1 MSTEPGAHLVRRR
14 NVGVVIAMLI
24 VVAAGCKADGSF
36 SAAGPPIDVPTS
48 ASAKCPPGAVDVGL
62 EQSIQAAIDA
72 RPPGTTFCIRS
83 GERRLAHSIRP
94 KSNNTL
100 VFEQGSILN
109 GSVLVKN
116 WAPEGARWVATGMT
130 QSFSPYDV
138 PCELNRAACE
148 YEDLFMDD
156 KPLVRVLNLSELAPG
171 KFFFDE
177 GSDKMYVAED
187 PSGRKMEAPVTK
199 EAIHGSDAE
208 KVTVRGATIE
218 KFAVNGIA
226 ASDGWTIQRNE
237 IRYVHSHGLRVFGTT
252 VVKRNYIH
260 HTGNMGIFGSGTNM
274 LFERNHLAYNNYLN
288 FGRKDGPWHAGATK
302 IVKSDGTIVREN
314 YSHDNIG
321 DGWWFDTDNIN
332 TLVEG
337 NVFENN
343 TRYGFFYETS
353 FKAVVRNNEFTN
365 NGTPEKWAGAG
376 LWISNSKDMR
386 IHDNVFSNNK
396 YSALAM
402 SWVDRGS
409 SPLYGPYEVANVF
422 VHDNVIRMADGFVGV
437 PFAEPKIYSSNNR
450 FEGNRYVVADPDG
463 QWWDWQGGRRTWE
476 EWRSLG
482 FDTTGSVSP
491 IPERN

>member
-1 MSTEPGAHLVRRR
+1 MTTNRRQHEVRRR
-14 NVGVVIAMLI
+14 NLRAAIAILI
-24 VVAAGCKADGSF
+24 VVAAGCKGGGSSPETGPAAD
-36 SAAGPPIDVPTS
+36 APTS
-48 ASAKCPPGAVDVGL
+48 ASAKCPTGAIDVAL
-62 EQSIQAAIDA
+62 EETIQAAIN
-72 RPPGTTFCIRS
+72 RNPPRTTFCIRS
-83 GERRLAHSIRP
+83 GERRLDRAIRP

-100 VFEQGSILN
+100 VFEEGSILN
-109 GSVLVKN
+109 GSILVTN
-116 WAPEGARWVATGMT
+116 WAPEGSGWVATGMT

-138 PCELNRAACE
+138 PCELNHAACE

-177 GSDKMYVAED
+177 AADRIYVAED
-187 PSGRKMEAPVTK
+187 PAGHKVEAPVAK
-199 EAIHGSDAE
+199 QAIHSSEARN
-208 KVTVRGATIE
+208 VTVRGATIE

-226 ASDGWTIQRNE
+226 GSDGWKIQRNE

-252 VVKRNYIH
+252 VVKGNYIH
-260 HTGNMGIFGSGTNM
+260 HTGNMGIFGSGTDM
-274 LFERNHLAYNNYLN
+274 LFEGNHLAYNNYLN

-343 TRYGFFYETS
+343 TRYGLFYETS
-353 FKAVVRNNEFTN
+353 FRAVVRNNEFTN
-365 NGTPEKWAGAG
+365 NGTPQKWAGAG

-386 IHDNVFSNNK
+386 IHDNVLSNNK

-422 VHDNVIRMADGFVGV
+422 VHDNVIRMVDGFVGV
-437 PFAEPKIYSSNNR
+437 PFAETEIYSSNNR
-450 FEGNRYVVADPDG
+450 FEANRYVVADPDG
-463 QWWDWQGGRRTWE
+463 QWWRWQGEGKTWE
-476 EWRSLG
+476 QWQSLG